1 MARHYYFAL
10 TRLLTTRQEE
20 YSELSA
26 VEAYFGSTVIFIVT
40 YTFLIAPLACQFSL
54 GRLVLACAVMPF
66 AAWLLWLVM
75 FYLNALLR
83 RLAIAFDIL
92 PTMRARDFQHIM
104 ICVWMTIFALS
115 LLGSDGAPCWIGRAW
130 LLLLAGE
137 ILATLMLKFLNGSQ
151 RTTT

>member
-1 MARHYYFAL
+1 MAPHYYFAL

-40 YTFLIAPLACQFSL
+40 YTFLVAPLLFQFSL
-54 GRLVLACAVMPF
+54 GRFVLAFAVMPF
-66 AAWLLWLVM
+66 AAWLLWVVM

-83 RLAIAFDIL
+83 RLAIVFNIL
-92 PTMRARDFQHIM
+92 PTIRARDFQHIM
-104 ICVWMTIFALS
+104 ICVWMTTFALS
-115 LLGSDGAPCWIGRAW
+115 LLGANGAPCWIGRAW
-130 LLLLAGE
+130 LLLLGCE
-137 ILATLMLKFLNGSQ
+137 ILATLMLKLLHGSQ